1 MCSQGSKNMSLNGFQ
16 RMLNIN
22 PARALA
28 YFTNVNSD
36 RRLGFRVYDDML
48 EQKYEYRRPEFL
60 QLDEESEQAASDHDS
75 RPIIIP
81 HRELPFNAGYAEA
94 INAGKTPKKNED
106 QSVAGMFCLNVRKS
120 TDGPD
125 GTGSPTHVAQT
136 KIPYAYF
143 GVFDGHAGCGAALM
157 AVNQLH
163 IHIMEKL
170 QGIRELLA
178 YESDEKLAM
187 ADELAEAVVSS
198 VTIDSLVIG
207 TLEEVF
213 FEMDEQIRREKVTY
227 RIDGG
232 CTALVALFL
241 GKRLYVANAGDC
253 RAIVA
258 HKGKVIPLSRDFTP
272 ETERQ
277 RLQLMA
283 YQRPQLLGNDFG
295 RLEFQQR
302 PRKKHVGQQLL
313 YRDRHMTGWALKT
326 VTEDDARKFPM
337 INGEGKKARLLDT
350 IGTTRGFGDH
360 DLKVAFCGL
369 PIKPFLTP
377 QPEVR
382 KFDLSSSK
390 LTEDDV
396 IIMASDGLWERLSSE
411 KAAELVMET
420 FSKVPKDD
428 KRRYVMA
435 AQALVGDARGTLSEK
450 GWRRTNGELAS
461 YDDISVFVIPI
472 SECCSEMAKF
482 TVEYE
487 TPPSVKPTH
496 SIDNEED

>member
-1 MCSQGSKNMSLNGFQ
+1 MSLHGIK

-22 PARALA
+22 PASALA

-36 RRLGFRVYDDML
+36 RRLGFRAYDDML
-48 EQKYEYRRPEFL
+48 EEKYKYRRPEFL
-60 QLDEESEQAASDHDS
+60 QLNEESEQAASDHDS
-75 RPIIIP
+75 RAILMP
-81 HRELPFNAGYAEA
+81 HRELPLNAGYAEA
-94 INAGKTPKKNED
+94 INAGKTPHKNED
-106 QSVAGMFCLNVRKS
+106 QSVAGMFCLNVSKLTQES
-120 TDGPD
+120 DGD
-125 GTGSPTHVAQT
+125 GSPTHVTQT

-157 AVNQLH
+157 AVNNLH
-163 IHIMEKL
+163 VHIMEKL
-170 QGIRELLA
+170 HGVKELLA
-178 YESDEKLAM
+178 YENDEKLA
-187 ADELAEAVVSS
+187 AAEELSEAVISS

-207 TLEEVF
+207 VLEEAF

-232 CTALVALFL
+232 CASIVALFL
-241 GKRLYVANAGDC
+241 GEKLYVANAGDC
-253 RAIVA
+253 RAILV
-258 HKGKVIPLSRDFTP
+258 HKGKVIPLSYDFTP

-277 RLQLMA
+277 RLQLLA
-283 YQRPQLLGNDFG
+283 YQKPQLLGSDFG

-302 PRKKHVGQQLL
+302 ARKKHIGQKLL

-326 VTEDDARKFPM
+326 VTEEDTRKFPM

-360 DLKVAFCGL
+360 DLRVAFCSL

-382 KFDLSSSK
+382 KFDLSSCK

-396 IIMASDGLWERLSSE
+396 VIMASDGLWERLSSE
-411 KAAELVMET
+411 KAAALVMDT
-420 FSKVPKDD
+420 FSKIPKDD

-435 AQALVGDARGTLSEK
+435 AQALVGDARGTLNEK

-461 YDDISVFVIPI
+461 YDDISTFVIPL
-472 SECCSEMAKF
+472 SECSNEMAKF
-482 TVEYE
+482 TVEYD
-487 TPPSVKPTH
+487 TPTGKPTH
-496 SIDNEED
+496 SIDNEDD

>member
-1 MCSQGSKNMSLNGFQ
+1 MSFNGLR

-22 PARALA
+22 TANALA

-48 EQKYEYRRPEFL
+48 DEKYTYRRPEFL
-60 QLDEESEQAASDHDS
+60 QLNEESEQAASDHES

-81 HRELPFNAGYAEA
+81 HRELPFNAGYAET
-94 INAGKTPKKNED
+94 INAGKTPHKNED
-106 QSVAGMFCLNVRKS
+106 QSVTGMFCLNVSKS
-120 TDGPD
+120 TSES
-125 GTGSPTHVAQT
+125 TESEGSPEHVTQI

-143 GVFDGHAGCGAALM
+143 GIFDGHAGCGAALM

-170 QGIRELLA
+170 QGVKDLLA
-178 YESDEKLAM
+178 YENDEKLAM
-187 ADELAEAVVSS
+187 AEELAEAVVSS

-207 TLEEVF
+207 VLEEAF

-232 CTALVALFL
+232 CAALVALFL

-253 RAIVA
+253 RAILA
-258 HKGKVIPLSRDFTP
+258 HKGKVVPLSKDFTP
-272 ETERQ
+272 ESERQ
-277 RLQLMA
+277 RVQLLA
-283 YQRPQLLGNDFG
+283 YQRPQLLGSDFG

-302 PRKKHVGQQLL
+302 ARKKHIGQKLL

-326 VTEDDARKFPM
+326 VTEEDTRKFPM

-360 DLKVAFCGL
+360 DLKVAFCSL

-382 KFDLSSSK
+382 KFDLSNSK

-396 IIMASDGLWERLSSE
+396 VIMASDGLWERLSSE
-411 KAAELVMET
+411 KAALLVMET
-420 FSKVPKDD
+420 FSKVPKED
-428 KRRYVMA
+428 KRRYAMA
-435 AQALVGDARGTLSEK
+435 AQALVGDARGTLTEK

-461 YDDISVFVIPI
+461 YDDISAFVIPI
-472 SECCSEMAKF
+472 SECSSEMAKF
-482 TVEYE
+482 TVEYDKP
-487 TPPSVKPTH
+487 TLKPTH
-496 SIDNEED
+496 SLDNEED

>member
-1 MCSQGSKNMSLNGFQ
+1 MSLNGIK

-22 PARALA
+22 PASALA
-28 YFTNVNSD
+28 YFTNVNAD
-36 RRLGFRVYDDML
+36 RRLGFRVYGDML
-48 EQKYEYRRPEFL
+48 EEKYEYRRPEFL

-81 HRELPFNAGYAEA
+81 HRELPFNAGYAET
-94 INAGKTPKKNED
+94 INAGKTPNKNED
-106 QSVAGMFCLNVRKS
+106 QAVAGMFCLNVSKS
-120 TDGPD
+120 SNEADD
-125 GTGSPTHVAQT
+125 RGSPTLVTQT

-143 GVFDGHAGCGAALM
+143 GIFDGHAGSGAGLM

-163 IHIMEKL
+163 VHIMEKL

-178 YESDEKLAM
+178 YENDEKLAM
-187 ADELAEAVVSS
+187 ANELEEATVSS

-207 TLEEVF
+207 TLEEAF
-213 FEMDEQIRREKVTY
+213 FEMDEQIRREKVMY

-232 CTALVALFL
+232 CAALVALFL

-277 RLQLMA
+277 RLQLLA
-283 YQRPQLLGNDFG
+283 YQRPQLLGNEFG

-302 PRKKHVGQQLL
+302 ARKKHVGQRLL
-313 YRDRHMTGWALKT
+313 YRDRHMTGWAYKT
-326 VTEDDARKFPM
+326 VTEEDARKFPV

-360 DLKVAFCGL
+360 DLKVAFCSL

-382 KFDLSSSK
+382 KFDLSNSK
-390 LTEDDV
+390 ITDDDV
-396 IIMASDGLWERLSSE
+396 VIMASDGLWERLSSE

-428 KRRYVMA
+428 NRRYVMA

-450 GWRRTNGELAS
+450 GWRRANGELAS
-461 YDDISVFVIPI
+461 YDDISAFVIPI
-472 SECCSEMAKF
+472 SQCSSEMTKY
-482 TVEYE
+482 TVKYD
-487 TPPSVKPTH
+487 TLPSCKPTH

>member
-1 MCSQGSKNMSLNGFQ
+1 MNLNGFK
-16 RMLNIN
+16 RMLNIGSTN
-22 PARALA
+22 AIA

-48 EQKYEYRRPEFL
+48 EVKYDYRRPEFL
-60 QLDEESEQAASDHDS
+60 QLDQESEQAASDHDS

-94 INAGKTPKKNED
+94 INAGKTPNKNED
-106 QSVAGMFCLNVRKS
+106 QAVTGMFSLNVSKS
-120 TDGPD
+120 ISDTDD
-125 GTGSPTHVAQT
+125 SPTHVIQT

-143 GVFDGHAGCGAALM
+143 GIFDGHAGCGAALM

-170 QGIRELLA
+170 QGIRDLLA
-178 YESDEKLAM
+178 HESDEELAM
-187 ADELAEAVVSS
+187 AEELAEAVVSS

-207 TLEEVF
+207 TLEEAF

-232 CTALVALFL
+232 CAALVALFL

-258 HKGKVIPLSRDFTP
+258 HKGKVIALSRDFTP

-277 RLQLMA
+277 RLQLLA
-283 YQRPQLLGNDFG
+283 YQRPQLLGNEFG

-302 PRKKHVGQQLL
+302 ARKKHIGQQLL
-313 YRDRHMTGWALKT
+313 YRDRHMTGWAYKT
-326 VTEDDARKFPM
+326 VTEEDTRKFPI

-360 DLKVAFCGL
+360 DLKVSFCSL

-390 LTEDDV
+390 ITEDDV
-396 IIMASDGLWERLSSE
+396 VIMASDGLWERLSSE
-411 KAAELVMET
+411 KAAELVMAT

-450 GWRRTNGELAS
+450 GWRRANGELAS
-461 YDDISVFVIPI
+461 YDDISAFVIPI
-472 SECCSEMAKF
+472 CECSREMAKY
-482 TVEYE
+482 TVKYD
-487 TPPSVKPTH
+487 TLPSNKSTH
-496 SIDNEED
+496 PSGN

>member
-1 MCSQGSKNMSLNGFQ
+1 MSFNGLK

-22 PARALA
+22 PANAFA
-28 YFTNVNSD
+28 YFASVNSD

-48 EQKYEYRRPEFL
+48 EEKYTYRRPEFL
-60 QLDEESEQAASDHDS
+60 QLNEESEQAASDHES

-81 HRELPFNAGYAEA
+81 HRELPFNAGYAET
-94 INAGKTPKKNED
+94 INAGKTPNKNED
-106 QSVAGMFCLNVRKS
+106 QSVAGMFCLNVSKS
-120 TDGPD
+120 SGKADD
-125 GTGSPTHVAQT
+125 EGSPTRVSQT

-143 GVFDGHAGCGAALM
+143 GVFDGHAGCGASLM

-163 IHIMEKL
+163 FHIMEKL
-170 QGIRELLA
+170 QGIKELLA
-178 YESDEKLAM
+178 YESDDKLAM
-187 ADELAEAVVSS
+187 AEELADAVVSS

-207 TLEEVF
+207 VLEEAF

-232 CTALVALFL
+232 CAALVALFL

-253 RAIVA
+253 RAVVA

-277 RLQLMA
+277 RVQLIA

-302 PRKKHVGQQLL
+302 VRKKHVGQQLL

-326 VTEDDARKFPM
+326 VTEEDARKFPM
-337 INGEGKKARLLDT
+337 VHGEGKKARLLDT

-360 DLKVAFCGL
+360 DLKVAFCSL

-435 AQALVGDARGTLSEK
+435 AQVLVGEARGTLSEK
-450 GWRRTNGELAS
+450 GWRRVNGELAS

-472 SECCSEMAKF
+472 SECSSEMAKF
-482 TVEYE
+482 TVEYNS
-487 TPPSVKPTH
+487 PPSGRQTH
-496 SIDNEED
+496 SIANEE